1 MRLGPGIKS
10 AASTLHFQS
19 YSTMSRKEIITMMFK
34 GVVIIVTLYLM
45 LLLLQTDDK
54 GVFSTSLSEEYLIAA
69 QTFSLSTMDL
79 FELSS
84 LAINCIFDEDIKL
97 ELMKLW
103 G

>member
-1 MRLGPGIKS
+1 MRLGPRIKS

-45 LLLLQTDDK
+45 LLLQTDDK

-69 QTFSLSTMDL
+69 QTFSLSTTDL

>member
-1 MRLGPGIKS
+1 
-10 AASTLHFQS
+10 
-19 YSTMSRKEIITMMFK
+19 MSRKENIITMMFE
-34 GVVIIVTLYLM
+34 GVVIIMTLYLM

-69 QTFSLSTMDL
+69 QTFSLSTTDL